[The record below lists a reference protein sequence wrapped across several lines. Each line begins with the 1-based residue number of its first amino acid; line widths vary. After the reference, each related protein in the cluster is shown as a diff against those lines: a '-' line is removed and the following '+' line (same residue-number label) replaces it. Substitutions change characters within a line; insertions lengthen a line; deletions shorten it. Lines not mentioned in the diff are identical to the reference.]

1 MPEPAT
7 LNKHSRN
14 MKLNQVT
21 SIAPPHKSIPPANAA
36 RDAQSAG
43 FGVLMIPANIPLI
56 PVIFPQRRNLET
68 ATAPMARP
76 PLTALIGVKKGEM
89 LLPTPLFSC
98 IRLLCRNVKMYEC
111 TSSLK
116 NGKNV
121 LKVQHLISAVTR
133 QWQTLRDSL
142 YKTIYRGQKP
152 SRL

>member
-98 IRLLCRNVKMYEC
+98 IRLLFRKCENVRVHWKIGVIAQKREKC
-111 TSSLK
+111 FKGSTPDL
-116 NGKNV
+116 GCD
-121 LKVQHLISAVTR
+121 
-133 QWQTLRDSL
+133 QTVADTARFVV
-142 YKTIYRGQKP
+142 
-152 SRL
+152 